1 MHARLNR
8 RVAARRLLL
17 DMLVAKVVNLQTKS
31 RAFRVGREH
40 YDIGNELYER
50 MLDRRMM
57 YSCAYWKD
65 AADLDAAQEAKLDL
79 SARKLGLEPGMRVL
93 DIGCGWGGTAQFF
106 AERYGCEVVG
116 VTVSREQAEYGRE
129 LCRGLPVEIRLQDYR
144 DVHERF
150 DRVVSIGMF
159 EHVGYRNYRTFME
172 AVRRNLAEEG
182 LLLLHTIGG
191 NRSVHQGDPWL
202 SRYIF
207 PNSMLPSAKQITT
220 AAEGLFV
227 LEDWHNF
234 GAHYDTTLQHW
245 FANFRAHWPELRDS
259 YGYSERF
266 ARMWTYYLLSCAG
279 SFRARHN
286 QLWQVV
292 LSPHGVPGGY
302 QAPR

>member
-1 MHARLNR
+1 
-8 RVAARRLLL
+8 
-17 DMLVAKVVNLQTKS
+17 
-31 RAFRVGREH
+31 
-40 YDIGNELYER
+40 
-50 MLDRRMM
+50 
-57 YSCAYWKD
+57 
-65 AADLDAAQEAKLDL
+65 
-79 SARKLGLEPGMRVL
+79 
-93 DIGCGWGGTAQFF
+93 
-106 AERYGCEVVG
+106 
-116 VTVSREQAEYGRE
+116 
-129 LCRGLPVEIRLQDYR
+129 
-144 DVHERF
+144 
-150 DRVVSIGMF
+150 
-159 EHVGYRNYRTFME
+159 ME
-172 AVRRNLAEEG
+172 TVRRNLAEDG

-245 FANFRAHWPELRDS
+245 FANFRAHWPELRDR

-266 ARMWTYYLLSCAG
+266 GRMWTYYLLSCAG

-292 LSPHGVPGGY
+292 LSPHGVAGGY
-302 QAPR
+302 PAPR